1 MLRSSQPLTKKAN
14 MPNTTPNTPKKQG
27 SSATKLFIGFLIVGF
42 LLWMLPIFLGNHTH
56 VKPNPEAIFRV
67 FIIASSI
74 IVGIGLLADL
84 FLNPNDRQI
93 IGEKRSGLSAIASK
107 YNQQVKALEREYVK
121 EKQALTLAGS
131 FKKQSLLK
139 SYSARYDAVRVEYL
153 KEYKDFVEFWLNSH
167 KRYAMFGKIWGWI
180 LVIILC
186 GAVFSCT
193 YSMDVAVD
201 NCLETEEAAPTY
213 WNASN
218 IPLPHLTDGT
228 QYVSN
233 PDSVLSPTTV
243 SRINERMLQLDNEL
257 GIETAVIVVNHIE
270 NDDPFRLAQDV
281 GNRFGV
287 GRNDRG
293 LVIVVGYQDH
303 SINMSPGRSLEAD
316 LTDAECYQLQQRYVV
331 PGMKAEQP
339 DSAML
344 YLAEGLY
351 AFMKNKPLP
360 EMNIERPV
368 KDESMALGLFFWF
381 FVGFLVLTMFL
392 EHKFEWFGVYGTM
405 ALMANPFIAAPVFVS
420 SGNGGFGGSSRGGFG
435 GGSRGGFGGGGFGG
449 GYGGGSFGGGGATS
463 RW

>member
-1 MLRSSQPLTKKAN
+1 MPTNNTNNKTNSTKQS
-14 MPNTTPNTPKKQG
+14 PSVTR
-27 SSATKLFIGFLIVGF
+27 LFLGFLVVAAV
-42 LLWMLPIFLGNHTH
+42 LWTLPIVLGNHVH
-56 VKPNPEAIFRV
+56 EKPNPEAIFRV
-67 FIIASSI
+67 FVIASSI
-74 IVGIGLLADL
+74 VVGLGFLADL

-93 IGEKRSGLSAIASK
+93 IGEKRSGLSRIASK
-107 YNQQVKALEREYVK
+107 YNQQVKALKAEYQQ
-121 EKQALTLAGS
+121 EKRGATFSGT
-131 FKKQSLLK
+131 FKSQSLLRT
-139 SYSARYDAVRVEYL
+139 YSNRYDAVRNEYFR
-153 KEYKDFVEFWLNSH
+153 EYKDFIEYWRNSH
-167 KRYAMFGKIWGWI
+167 RRYTLFGKIWGWI
-180 LVIILC
+180 LVTVLC

-201 NCLETEEAAPTY
+201 NCPETEQAAPTY

-218 IPLPHLTDGT
+218 IVLPHLTDGT

-233 PDSVLSPTTV
+233 PDSVLSASTV

-270 NDDPFRLAQDV
+270 NDDPFRFAQDV
-281 GNRFGV
+281 GNNFGV
-287 GRNDRG
+287 GRQDRG

-316 LTDAECYQLQQRYVV
+316 LTDAECYRLQQRYVI

-351 AFMKNKPLP
+351 ALLKDKPLP
-360 EMNIERPV
+360 DMNIERPV
-368 KDESMALGLFFWF
+368 KDESMALGLYFWF
-381 FVGFLVLTMFL
+381 FVGLLVLTMYL
-392 EHKFEWFGVYGTM
+392 ERKFEWLGVYGTM
-405 ALMANPFIAAPVFVS
+405 ALMSNPFVASPTYVS
-420 SGNGGFGGSSRGGFG
+420 TGNGGFGSSSG
-435 GGSRGGFGGGGFGG
+435 GGFGGGGFGG

>member
-1 MLRSSQPLTKKAN
+1 MPSQPPTKKAN

-27 SSATKLFIGFLIVGF
+27 SSVTKLFIGFLIVGF

-74 IVGIGLLADL
+74 IVGLGLLADL

-107 YNQQVKALEREYVK
+107 YNQQVKALEREYVQ

>member
-1 MLRSSQPLTKKAN
+1 

-27 SSATKLFIGFLIVGF
+27 SSATKLLIGFLIVGF

-107 YNQQVKALEREYVK
+107 YNQQVKALEREYVQ

-201 NCLETEEAAPTY
+201 NCPETEEAAPTY

-228 QYVSN
+228 QYVSP

-243 SRINERMLQLDNEL
+243 SRIN
-257 GIETAVIVVNHIE
+257 
-270 NDDPFRLAQDV
+270 
-281 GNRFGV
+281 
-287 GRNDRG
+287 
-293 LVIVVGYQDH
+293 
-303 SINMSPGRSLEAD
+303 
-316 LTDAECYQLQQRYVV
+316 
-331 PGMKAEQP
+331 
-339 DSAML
+339 
-344 YLAEGLY
+344 
-351 AFMKNKPLP
+351 
-360 EMNIERPV
+360 
-368 KDESMALGLFFWF
+368 
-381 FVGFLVLTMFL
+381 
-392 EHKFEWFGVYGTM
+392 
-405 ALMANPFIAAPVFVS
+405 
-420 SGNGGFGGSSRGGFG
+420 
-435 GGSRGGFGGGGFGG
+435 
-449 GYGGGSFGGGGATS
+449 
-463 RW
+463 

>member
-1 MLRSSQPLTKKAN
+1 MTNNQQQ
-14 MPNTTPNTPKKQG
+14 PNTPKQG
-27 SSATKLFIGFLIVGF
+27 TSVTKLFVGFLIAAFV
-42 LLWMLPIFLGNHTH
+42 LWTLPFILGNHTH
-56 VKPNPEAIFRV
+56 VKPNPEAIFHV

-74 IVGIGLLADL
+74 IIGLGFLADL

-93 IGEKRSGLSAIASK
+93 LGEKRSGLSAIASK
-107 YNQQVKALEREYVK
+107 YNRQISELKKEYAN
-121 EKQALTLAGS
+121 EKKSATLAGT
-131 FKKQSLLK
+131 FKRQSLLK
-139 SYSARYDAVRVEYL
+139 SYSTRYDTVRTEYL
-153 KEYKDFVEFWLNSH
+153 KEYKDFVNYWQDQH
-167 KRYAMFGKIWGWI
+167 PRYKLFGKIWGWI
-180 LVIILC
+180 LVIVLC

-201 NCLETEEAAPTY
+201 NCPETEQQTTTY

-218 IPLPHLTDGT
+218 IVLPHLTDGT

-233 PDSVLSPTTV
+233 PDSVLSASTV
-243 SRINERMLQLDNEL
+243 ERINEQMLQLDNEL

-270 NDDPFRLAQDV
+270 NDDPYRLAQDV
-281 GNRFGV
+281 GNNFGV

-303 SINMSPGRSLEAD
+303 SINISPGRSLEAD
-316 LTDAECYQLQQRYVV
+316 LTDAECYRLEQKYVV

-351 AFMKNKPLP
+351 ALMKGKPLP
-360 EMNIERPV
+360 DMDISRPV
-368 KDESMALGLFFWF
+368 KDESMALGLYFFF
-381 FVGFLVLTMFL
+381 FVGFLILTMFL
-392 EHKFEWFGVYGTM
+392 ERKFEWLGVYGTM
-405 ALMANPFIAAPVFVS
+405 ALMANPFIQTPTYVS
-420 SGNGGFGGSSRGGFG
+420 SGGGGFGGSSRGGFG
-435 GGSRGGFGGGGFGG
+435 GGGSFGGGSFGG